1 MGVKIPGTYLA
12 FGQARLFCVTLTK
25 VEILHSNGGKSL
37 TQLKD
42 KLPRFWSVQI
52 KLMSVVK

>member
-12 FGQARLFCVTLTK
+12 FGQAMLFCVTLTK

-37 TQLKD
+37 TRLKD
-42 KLPRFWSVQI
+42 SHLAFGQAR
-52 KLMSVVK
+52 

>member
-37 TQLKD
+37 TRLKD
-42 KLPRFWSVQI
+42 SYLAFGQAR
-52 KLMSVVK
+52 